1 MFLCIFSSFTEGHPA
16 ENQQGP
22 MPKLVVLP
30 PAPLN
35 LLPTGNEASR
45 TAVYAVEVRSGSEH
59 KSPPATDDPLAEF
72 YEIAKAERD
81 QSVSSNNIIP
91 GFLTKLII
99 SREIVER
106 ASPTRVMMMTLQ
118 NIQHRCIGA

>member
-16 ENQQGP
+16 GNQQGS
-22 MPKLVVLP
+22 MSKLVVLP

-45 TAVYAVEVRSGSEH
+45 TAVHAVEVRSGSER

-72 YEIAKAERD
+72 YEIAKAERN
-81 QSVSSNNIIP
+81 QFVSSNNIIP
-91 GFLTKLII
+91 GFLTKLIT

-106 ASPTRVMMMTLQ
+106 VSPTRVMMMTFR
-118 NIQHRCIGA
+118 NIQHRCLGA